1 MMPSNLDVG
10 DALAESLNVIS
21 SDKETVRSSV
31 RQHIMKSDCETIPE
45 TPNVTSSE
53 FCDISLDESTNF
65 ISYQKEPIIISN
77 RPNSWEKNS
86 LNINE
91 PSHGTSERHNTSFHG
106 TLPNT
111 NDSITNVGFKSIF
124 NIGGMKD
131 MGVVVELDD
140 SLEVVGLDESV
151 DVIGLDESVDV
162 VGSDESMNVGGLVDS
177 VHVGGVGDNIEFEY
191 MLEVVG
197 SEVESTDYEVLAYG
211 PTDDKVEW
219 TKL

>member
-86 LNINE
+86 LNIEQN
-91 PSHGTSERHNTSFHG
+91 SLH
-106 TLPNT
+106 
-111 NDSITNVGFKSIF
+111 F
-124 NIGGMKD
+124 NK
-131 MGVVVELDD
+131 
-140 SLEVVGLDESV
+140 
-151 DVIGLDESVDV
+151 
-162 VGSDESMNVGGLVDS
+162 
-177 VHVGGVGDNIEFEY
+177 
-191 MLEVVG
+191 
-197 SEVESTDYEVLAYG
+197 
-211 PTDDKVEW
+211 
-219 TKL
+219 